1 MEDNIDLIVSF
12 IFLVILILFMFFDV
26 GYKRKEKEIRLKE
39 DVDKLIQAYESA
51 LKDANE
57 EEKDG

>member
-39 DVDKLIQAYESA
+39 DVDKLIQA
-51 LKDANE
+51 
-57 EEKDG
+57 